1 MSFNVVSEVASKN
14 RCIGCGVCTA
24 ICPQSVLQMHI
35 APSSSYEVRQI
46 PGCDERCDLCL
57 KVCPFYQKDGFE
69 DALNRKIYA
78 DLPNQSGDFA
88 KFLNTY
94 EFYKKDEAQ
103 RLSSASGGA
112 GNFIFNA
119 LFENGLIDYAICA
132 QSVDSASFCA
142 SQSAAMVQDATEPQ
156 STSAEQNFKEDTLQN
171 FKERQDAPQN
181 LERSSDASQ
190 NLEQNRDAPLF
201 KFAVIKSAG
210 ELERTKKSAYYPLSL
225 DEALKFIAAHDG
237 AYAISALPCFAK
249 ALRLICEKNR
259 RIKSR
264 VKFIIGLV
272 CGQSKSAN
280 FARKLAN
287 NAFGEEVSLAS
298 ADFRHK
304 IAGASAMSFS
314 FKFKDALGREAVD
327 DRSSSAELYWSS
339 RAFTPLACNRCVDV
353 FAKCADAV
361 LMDAWLSPQVGDFRG
376 SSLVITR
383 NERIDEL
390 FKKGGEFCESISPAL
405 VQSSQQS
412 VVDTK
417 NEIFYGTKN
426 PLKKY
431 IYKLKFEIQNES
443 ARSFEC
449 DDFIAVRVRKIR
461 RAARIL
467 EYCATAKFLL
477 GKLAGKLKRKNG

>member
-1 MSFNVVSEVASKN
+1 MSFNVVSEVAFKN

-24 ICPQSVLQMHI
+24 ICPQNVLQMHI

-132 QSVDSASFCA
+132 QSVDSASSCA
-142 SQSAAMVQDATEPQ
+142 WQNTTEPQ
-156 STSAEQNFKEDTLQN
+156 SMSAAQN
-171 FKERQDAPQN
+171 FKERRDAPQN

-304 IAGASAMSFS
+304 IAGASAMSFG
-314 FKFKDALGREAVD
+314 FKFRDARGREAVD
-327 DRSSSAELYWSS
+327 DRGSSAEFYWSS

-383 NERIDEL
+383 DERIDML
-390 FKKGGEFCESISPAL
+390 FKNSGEFCESISPAL

-412 VVDTK
+412 VVDVK

-461 RAARIL
+461 RVARVL
-467 EYCATAKFLL
+467 AYCATAKFLL
-477 GKLAGKLKRKNG
+477 GKLASKLKRKNG

>member
-14 RCIGCGVCTA
+14 HCIGCGVCTA
-24 ICPQSVLQMHI
+24 ICPQSVLQMQL

-132 QSVDSASFCA
+132 QSVDNASYCA
-142 SQSAAMVQDATEPQ
+142 PQSAAMVQDAAEPQ
-156 STSAEQNFKEDTLQN
+156 NTSAAQNFKE
-171 FKERQDAPQN
+171 DAPQN
-181 LERSSDASQ
+181 LEQSSDASQ
-190 NLEQNRDAPLF
+190 NLEQSPGAPLF

-225 DEALKFIAAHDG
+225 GEALKFIAAHDG

-298 ADFRHK
+298 ADFRYK
-304 IAGASAMSFS
+304 IAGASAMSFG
-314 FKFKDALGREAVD
+314 FKFRDVRGREAVD
-327 DRSSSAELYWSS
+327 DRGSSAELYWSS

-361 LMDAWLSPQVGDFRG
+361 LMDAWLSPQVADFRG

-383 NERIDEL
+383 DERIDEL
-390 FKKGGEFCESISPAL
+390 FKKGGEFCESISPTL

-467 EYCATAKFLL
+467 AYCATAKFLL

>member
-24 ICPQSVLQMHI
+24 ICPQSVLQMQL

-132 QSVDSASFCA
+132 QSVDSTSLCA
-142 SQSAAMVQDATEPQ
+142 SQSTAMVQDAAEPQ
-156 STSAEQNFKEDTLQN
+156 SASAAQNFKE
-171 FKERQDAPQN
+171 
-181 LERSSDASQ
+181 DASQ
-190 NLEQNRDAPLF
+190 NLEQSPGAALF

-264 VKFIIGLV
+264 VKFIIGLI

-287 NAFGEEVSLAS
+287 NAFGEEVNLAS
-298 ADFRHK
+298 ADFRRK
-304 IAGASAMSFS
+304 IAGASAMSFG
-314 FKFKDALGREAVD
+314 FKFKDMRGREAVD
-327 DRSSSAELYWSS
+327 DRGSSAEFYWSS
-339 RAFTPLACNRCVDV
+339 RAFTPLACNHCVDV

-361 LMDAWLSPQVGDFRG
+361 LMDAWLSPQVRDFRG

-383 NERIDEL
+383 DERIDEL

-412 VVDTK
+412 VVDAK

-467 EYCATAKFLL
+467 AYFATAKFLL

>member
-14 RCIGCGVCTA
+14 RCIGCGICTA

-94 EFYKKDEAQ
+94 EFYKKDESQ

-132 QSVDSASFCA
+132 QSVDSASLCA

-156 STSAEQNFKEDTLQN
+156 STSAAQNFKE
-171 FKERQDAPQN
+171 DAPQN
-181 LERSSDASQ
+181 LERNSDASQ
-190 NLEQNRDAPLF
+190 NLEQSQGVALF

-225 DEALKFIAAHDG
+225 DEALKFIVAHDG

-304 IAGASAMSFS
+304 IAGASAMSFG
-314 FKFKDALGREAVD
+314 FKFRDVRGREAVD
-327 DRSSSAELYWSS
+327 DRSSSAEFYWSS

-361 LMDAWLSPQVGDFRG
+361 LMDAWLSPQIGDFRG

-383 NERIDEL
+383 DERIDEL
-390 FKKGGEFCESISPAL
+390 FKKGGEFCEGISPVL

-461 RAARIL
+461 RVARIL
-467 EYCATAKFLL
+467 AYCATAKFLL

>member
-24 ICPQSVLQMHI
+24 ICPQSVLQMHL

-94 EFYKKDEAQ
+94 ESYKKDEAQ

-132 QSVDSASFCA
+132 QSVDNASFSA
-142 SQSAAMVQDATEPQ
+142 SQSTTIVQDATEPQ
-156 STSAEQNFKEDTLQN
+156 SASAEQNFKE
-171 FKERQDAPQN
+171 DAPQN

-190 NLEQNRDAPLF
+190 NLEQNRDAALF

-304 IAGASAMSFS
+304 IAGASAMSFG
-314 FKFKDALGREAVD
+314 FKFRDALGREAVD

-361 LMDAWLSPQVGDFRG
+361 LMDAWLSPQVADFRG

-383 NERIDEL
+383 DERIDEL

-449 DDFIAVRVRKIR
+449 DDFIAARVRKIR
-461 RAARIL
+461 RVARVL
-467 EYCATAKFLL
+467 AYFATAKFLL

>member
-35 APSSSYEVRQI
+35 APSSNYEVRQI

-132 QSVDSASFCA
+132 QSVDNASSCA
-142 SQSAAMVQDATEPQ
+142 LQSTAEPQ
-156 STSAEQNFKEDTLQN
+156 SVSAAQNFKE
-171 FKERQDAPQN
+171 DAPQN
-181 LERSSDASQ
+181 LERNLHVSQ
-190 NLEQNRDAPLF
+190 NLEQSSDAALF

-304 IAGASAMSFS
+304 IAGASAMSFG
-314 FKFKDALGREAVD
+314 FKFRDARGREAVD
-327 DRSSSAELYWSS
+327 DRGSSAEFYWSS

-390 FKKGGEFCESISPAL
+390 FKNSGEFCESISPAL

-412 VVDTK
+412 VVDAK

-461 RAARIL
+461 RVARIL
-467 EYCATAKFLL
+467 AYCATAKFLL

>member
-14 RCIGCGVCTA
+14 RCIGCGICTA
-24 ICPQSVLQMHI
+24 ICPQSVLQMHL
-35 APSSSYEVRQI
+35 APSSNYEVWQI

-57 KVCPFYQKDGFE
+57 KVCPFYRKDGFE

-132 QSVDSASFCA
+132 QSVDSASSCA
-142 SQSAAMVQDATEPQ
+142 SQSTTMVQDATEPQ
-156 STSAEQNFKEDTLQN
+156 GTSAAQNFKEGVS
-171 FKERQDAPQN
+171 QN
-181 LERSSDASQ
+181 LERSSGVSQ
-190 NLEQNRDAPLF
+190 NLEQNRDVALF

-210 ELERTKKSAYYPLSL
+210 ELEHTKKSAYYPLSL

-280 FARKLAN
+280 FTRKLAN
-287 NAFGEEVSLAS
+287 NAFGEEVNLAS
-298 ADFRHK
+298 TDFRHK
-304 IAGASAMSFS
+304 IAGRSAMSFG
-314 FKFKDALGREAVD
+314 FKFKDMRGREAVD

-361 LMDAWLSPQVGDFRG
+361 LMDAWLSPQVEDFRG
-376 SSLVITR
+376 SSFVITR
-383 NERIDEL
+383 DERIDEL

-426 PLKKY
+426 LLKKY

-461 RAARIL
+461 RVARIL
-467 EYCATAKFLL
+467 AYCATAKFLL

>member
-14 RCIGCGVCTA
+14 CCIGCGVCTA
-24 ICPQSVLQMHI
+24 ICPQSVLQMHL

-132 QSVDSASFCA
+132 QSVDNASFSA
-142 SQSAAMVQDATEPQ
+142 SQSTTIVQDATEPQ
-156 STSAEQNFKEDTLQN
+156 SASAEQNFKE
-171 FKERQDAPQN
+171 DAPQN

-190 NLEQNRDAPLF
+190 NLEQNRDAALF

-304 IAGASAMSFS
+304 IAGASAMSFG

-327 DRSSSAELYWSS
+327 DRGSSAELYWSS

-361 LMDAWLSPQVGDFRG
+361 LMDAWLSPQVRDFRG

-383 NERIDEL
+383 DERIDEL
-390 FKKGGEFCESISPAL
+390 FKNGGEFCESISPVL

-443 ARSFEC
+443 ARSFDC

-461 RAARIL
+461 RVARIL
-467 EYCATAKFLL
+467 AYCATAKFLL

>member
-14 RCIGCGVCTA
+14 CCIGCGVCTA
-24 ICPQSVLQMHI
+24 ICPQSVLQMHL
-35 APSSSYEVRQI
+35 APSSNYEVRQI

-132 QSVDSASFCA
+132 QSVDSASLCA
-142 SQSAAMVQDATEPQ
+142 SQSTAIAQDATEPQ
-156 STSAEQNFKEDTLQN
+156 SASAAQN
-171 FKERQDAPQN
+171 FKERRDAPQN
-181 LERSSDASQ
+181 LELNSDASQ
-190 NLEQNRDAPLF
+190 NLEQSPGAALF

-304 IAGASAMSFS
+304 IAGRSAMSFG
-314 FKFKDALGREAVD
+314 FKFKDTRGREAVD
-327 DRSSSAELYWSS
+327 DRGSSAELYWSS

-361 LMDAWLSPQVGDFRG
+361 LMDAWLSPQVADFRG

-383 NERIDEL
+383 DERIDEL

-461 RAARIL
+461 RVARIL
-467 EYCATAKFLL
+467 AYCATAKFLL

>member
-35 APSSSYEVRQI
+35 APSGNYEVRQI

-57 KVCPFYQKDGFE
+57 KVCPFYQKDSFE

-132 QSVDSASFCA
+132 QGVDSASLGA

-156 STSAEQNFKEDTLQN
+156 SAS
-171 FKERQDAPQN
+171 APQN
-181 LERSSDASQ
+181 LERNSHASQ
-190 NLEQNRDAPLF
+190 NLEQSQGVALF

-272 CGQSKSAN
+272 CGQSKSVN

-287 NAFGEEVSLAS
+287 NAFGEDVSLAS

-304 IAGASAMSFS
+304 IAGASAMSFG
-314 FKFKDALGREAVD
+314 FKFRDARGREAVD
-327 DRSSSAELYWSS
+327 DRGSSAELYWSS
-339 RAFTPLACNRCVDV
+339 RAFTPLACNCCVDV

-383 NERIDEL
+383 DERIDEL
-390 FKKGGEFCESISPAL
+390 FKNSGEFCETISPAL

-449 DDFIAVRVRKIR
+449 DDFIAARVRKIR
-461 RAARIL
+461 RVARIL
-467 EYCATAKFLL
+467 AYCATAKFLL

>member
-112 GNFIFNA
+112 GNFIFNT

-132 QSVDSASFCA
+132 QSVDNASSCA
-142 SQSAAMVQDATEPQ
+142 PQNTVESQN
-156 STSAEQNFKEDTLQN
+156 TSAPQN

-181 LERSSDASQ
+181 LERNSHVSQ

-210 ELERTKKSAYYPLSL
+210 ELERTKKSVYYPLSL

-304 IAGASAMSFS
+304 IAGASAMSFG
-314 FKFKDALGREAVD
+314 FKFKDARGREAVD
-327 DRSSSAELYWSS
+327 DRGSSAEFYWSS

-383 NERIDEL
+383 DERIDEL
-390 FKKGGEFCESISPAL
+390 LKNSGEFCESISPAL

-412 VVDTK
+412 VVDAK

-467 EYCATAKFLL
+467 AYFATAKFLL

>member
-1 MSFNVVSEVASKN
+1 MSFNVVSEVASKS

-35 APSSSYEVRQI
+35 APSSNYEVRQI

-94 EFYKKDEAQ
+94 EFYKKDELQ

-132 QSVDSASFCA
+132 QSVDSASFSA
-142 SQSAAMVQDATEPQ
+142 SQSTAMVQGTAEPQ
-156 STSAEQNFKEDTLQN
+156 STSAEQNFKED
-171 FKERQDAPQN
+171 
-181 LERSSDASQ
+181 ASQ
-190 NLEQNRDAPLF
+190 NLEQSSDTSQNLEQSPDAPLF

-210 ELERTKKSAYYPLSL
+210 DLERTKKSAYYPLSL

-287 NAFGEEVSLAS
+287 KAFGEEVSLAS

-304 IAGASAMSFS
+304 IAGASAMSFG
-314 FKFKDALGREAVD
+314 FKFRDARGREAVD
-327 DRSSSAELYWSS
+327 DRGSSAEFYWSS

-361 LMDAWLSPQVGDFRG
+361 LMDAWLSPQVADFRG

-383 NERIDEL
+383 DERIDEL
-390 FKKGGEFCESISPAL
+390 FKNGGEFCESISPAL

-426 PLKKY
+426 LFKKY

-443 ARSFEC
+443 ARNFEC

-467 EYCATAKFLL
+467 AYFATAKFLL

>member
-1 MSFNVVSEVASKN
+1 MSFNVVSEVAFKN

-78 DLPNQSGDFA
+78 DLSNQSGDFA

-132 QSVDSASFCA
+132 QSVDHASSCA
-142 SQSAAMVQDATEPQ
+142 PQSMTIVQDATEPQ
-156 STSAEQNFKEDTLQN
+156 STSAAQNFKEDTLQN
-171 FKERQDAPQN
+171 FKERLGTA
-181 LERSSDASQ
+181 Q
-190 NLEQNRDAPLF
+190 NLEQNRGATLF

-304 IAGASAMSFS
+304 IAGASAMSFG
-314 FKFKDALGREAVD
+314 FKFRDALGREAVD
-327 DRSSSAELYWSS
+327 DRGSSAEFYWSS

-361 LMDAWLSPQVGDFRG
+361 LMDAWLSPQVRDFRG

-383 NERIDEL
+383 DERIDEL
-390 FKKGGEFCESISPAL
+390 FKNGGEFCESISPAL

-426 PLKKY
+426 LLKKY

-443 ARSFEC
+443 ARNFEC
-449 DDFIAVRVRKIR
+449 DDFIAMRVRKIR

-467 EYCATAKFLL
+467 AYFATAKFLL

>member
-14 RCIGCGVCTA
+14 RCIGCGICTA
-24 ICPQSVLQMHI
+24 ICPQSVLQMQL

-57 KVCPFYQKDGFE
+57 KVCLFYQKDGFE

-94 EFYKKDEAQ
+94 EFYKKDEEQ

-132 QSVDSASFCA
+132 QSVDSASLCA
-142 SQSAAMVQDATEPQ
+142 LQSTTMVQYAAEPQNTSAA
-156 STSAEQNFKEDTLQN
+156 QN
-171 FKERQDAPQN
+171 FKERW
-181 LERSSDASQ
+181 DASQ
-190 NLEQNRDAPLF
+190 NLEQSPDAALF

-304 IAGASAMSFS
+304 IAGASAMSFG
-314 FKFKDALGREAVD
+314 FKFRDVRGREAVD

-339 RAFTPLACNRCVDV
+339 RAFTPLACNCCVDV

-361 LMDAWLSPQVGDFRG
+361 LMDAWLSPQVEDFRG

-390 FKKGGEFCESISPAL
+390 FKNSGEFCESISPVL

-461 RAARIL
+461 RVARIL
-467 EYCATAKFLL
+467 AYCATAKFLL

>member
-35 APSSSYEVRQI
+35 APSSNYEVRQI

-94 EFYKKDEAQ
+94 EFYKKDESQ

-132 QSVDSASFCA
+132 QSVDSASSCA
-142 SQSAAMVQDATEPQ
+142 PQSAAMVQDATEPQ
-156 STSAEQNFKEDTLQN
+156 GTSAAQNFKE
-171 FKERQDAPQN
+171 DAPQN
-181 LERSSDASQ
+181 LERNLHASQ
-190 NLEQNRDAPLF
+190 NLEQNRGAALF

-280 FARKLAN
+280 FARKLVN

-304 IAGASAMSFS
+304 IAGASAMSFG
-314 FKFKDALGREAVD
+314 FKFKDARGREAVD
-327 DRSSSAELYWSS
+327 DRGSSAEFYWSS

-361 LMDAWLSPQVGDFRG
+361 LMDAWLSPQVVDFRG

-383 NERIDEL
+383 DERIDML
-390 FKKGGEFCESISPAL
+390 FKNSGEFCESISPAL

-412 VVDTK
+412 VVDAK

-443 ARSFEC
+443 ARNFEC
-449 DDFIAVRVRKIR
+449 GDFIAVRVRKIR

-467 EYCATAKFLL
+467 AYCATAKFLL
-477 GKLAGKLKRKNG
+477 GKLAGKFKRKNG

>member
-1 MSFNVVSEVASKN
+1 M
-14 RCIGCGVCTA
+14 
-24 ICPQSVLQMHI
+24 
-35 APSSSYEVRQI
+35 
-46 PGCDERCDLCL
+46 
-57 KVCPFYQKDGFE
+57 
-69 DALNRKIYA
+69 
-78 DLPNQSGDFA
+78 
-88 KFLNTY
+88 
-94 EFYKKDEAQ
+94 
-103 RLSSASGGA
+103 
-112 GNFIFNA
+112 
-119 LFENGLIDYAICA
+119 
-132 QSVDSASFCA
+132 
-142 SQSAAMVQDATEPQ
+142 
-156 STSAEQNFKEDTLQN
+156 
-171 FKERQDAPQN
+171 
-181 LERSSDASQ
+181 
-190 NLEQNRDAPLF
+190 
-201 KFAVIKSAG
+201 IKSAG

-287 NAFGEEVSLAS
+287 DAFGEDVSLAS

-304 IAGASAMSFS
+304 IAGASAMSFG
-314 FKFKDALGREAVD
+314 FKFRDARGREAVD
-327 DRSSSAELYWSS
+327 DRGSSAEFYWSS

-361 LMDAWLSPQVGDFRG
+361 LMDAWLSPQVRDFRG

-383 NERIDEL
+383 DERIDEL

-412 VVDTK
+412 VVDAK

-467 EYCATAKFLL
+467 AYCATAKFLL

>member
-14 RCIGCGVCTA
+14 RCIGCGICTA
-24 ICPQSVLQMHI
+24 ICPQSVLQMHL
-35 APSSSYEVRQI
+35 APSSNYEVRQI

-132 QSVDSASFCA
+132 QSVDSASSCA
-142 SQSAAMVQDATEPQ
+142 SQSTTMVQDATEPQ
-156 STSAEQNFKEDTLQN
+156 GTSAAQNFKEGVS
-171 FKERQDAPQN
+171 QN
-181 LERSSDASQ
+181 LERSSGVSQ
-190 NLEQNRDAPLF
+190 NLEQNRDVALF

-210 ELERTKKSAYYPLSL
+210 ELEHTKKSAYYPLSL

-304 IAGASAMSFS
+304 IAGASAMSFG
-314 FKFKDALGREAVD
+314 FKFRDARGREAVD
-327 DRSSSAELYWSS
+327 DRGSSAEFYWSS

-361 LMDAWLSPQVGDFRG
+361 LMDAWLSPQVRDFRG

-383 NERIDEL
+383 NERIDLL
-390 FKKGGEFCESISPAL
+390 FKNGGEFCESISPAL

-443 ARSFEC
+443 ARSFDC

-461 RAARIL
+461 RVARIL
-467 EYCATAKFLL
+467 AYFATAKFLL

>member
-14 RCIGCGVCTA
+14 HCIGCGVCTA

-35 APSSSYEVRQI
+35 APSSNYEVRQI

-69 DALNRKIYA
+69 DALNRKIYV

-132 QSVDSASFCA
+132 QSVDNASFSA
-142 SQSAAMVQDATEPQ
+142 SQSTTIVQDATEPQ
-156 STSAEQNFKEDTLQN
+156 SASAAQN
-171 FKERQDAPQN
+171 FKERRDAPQN

-304 IAGASAMSFS
+304 IAGRSAMSFG
-314 FKFKDALGREAVD
+314 FKFKDARGREAVD
-327 DRSSSAELYWSS
+327 DRGSSAEFYWSS

-361 LMDAWLSPQVGDFRG
+361 LMDAWLSPQIGDFRG

-383 NERIDEL
+383 DERIDEL

-426 PLKKY
+426 LFKKY

-449 DDFIAVRVRKIR
+449 DDFIAARVRKIR
-461 RAARIL
+461 RVARIL
-467 EYCATAKFLL
+467 AYCATAKFLL

>member
-1 MSFNVVSEVASKN
+1 M
-14 RCIGCGVCTA
+14 
-24 ICPQSVLQMHI
+24 
-35 APSSSYEVRQI
+35 
-46 PGCDERCDLCL
+46 
-57 KVCPFYQKDGFE
+57 
-69 DALNRKIYA
+69 
-78 DLPNQSGDFA
+78 
-88 KFLNTY
+88 
-94 EFYKKDEAQ
+94 
-103 RLSSASGGA
+103 
-112 GNFIFNA
+112 
-119 LFENGLIDYAICA
+119 
-132 QSVDSASFCA
+132 DSASSYA
-142 SQSAAMVQDATEPQ
+142 TQSAAMVQDATEPQ
-156 STSAEQNFKEDTLQN
+156 GTSTAKNFKE
-171 FKERQDAPQN
+171 
-181 LERSSDASQ
+181 DASQ
-190 NLEQNRDAPLF
+190 NLEQNRDATLF

-210 ELERTKKSAYYPLSL
+210 ELEHTKKSAYYPLSL

-249 ALRLICEKNR
+249 ALRLICKKNR

-304 IAGASAMSFS
+304 IAGASAMSFG
-314 FKFKDALGREAVD
+314 FKFRDVRGREAVD
-327 DRSSSAELYWSS
+327 DRGSSAELYWSS

-383 NERIDEL
+383 DERIDEL
-390 FKKGGEFCESISPAL
+390 FKNGGEFCESISPAL

-412 VVDTK
+412 VVDAK

-461 RAARIL
+461 RVARIL
-467 EYCATAKFLL
+467 AYFATAKFLL
-477 GKLAGKLKRKNG
+477 GKLAAKFKRKNG

>member
-24 ICPQSVLQMHI
+24 ICPQSVLQMHL
-35 APSSSYEVRQI
+35 APSSNYEVRQI

-94 EFYKKDEAQ
+94 EFYKKDEVQ

-132 QSVDSASFCA
+132 QSAF
-142 SQSAAMVQDATEPQ
+142 
-156 STSAEQNFKEDTLQN
+156 AEQNFKE
-171 FKERQDAPQN
+171 DAPQN

-210 ELERTKKSAYYPLSL
+210 DLERTKKSAYYPLSL

-287 NAFGEEVSLAS
+287 NAFGEKVSLAS

-304 IAGASAMSFS
+304 IAGASAMSFG

-327 DRSSSAELYWSS
+327 DRGSSAEFYWSS

-361 LMDAWLSPQVGDFRG
+361 LMDAWLSPQVEDFRG

-383 NERIDEL
+383 DERIDEL

-412 VVDTK
+412 VVDAK

-461 RAARIL
+461 RVARVL
-467 EYCATAKFLL
+467 AYCATAKFLL

>member
-57 KVCPFYQKDGFE
+57 KICPFYQKDGFE

-132 QSVDSASFCA
+132 QSVDGASFCA
-142 SQSAAMVQDATEPQ
+142 PQNAAMVQDATEPQ
-156 STSAEQNFKEDTLQN
+156 STSA
-171 FKERQDAPQN
+171 A
-181 LERSSDASQ
+181 
-190 NLEQNRDAPLF
+190 LF

-304 IAGASAMSFS
+304 IAGASAMSFG
-314 FKFKDALGREAVD
+314 FKFRDARGREAVD
-327 DRSSSAELYWSS
+327 DRGSSAELYWSS

-361 LMDAWLSPQVGDFRG
+361 LMDAWLSPQVRDFRG

-383 NERIDEL
+383 DSRIDLL
-390 FKKGGEFCESISPAL
+390 FKNSGEFCESISPAL

-443 ARSFEC
+443 ARSFDC
-449 DDFIAVRVRKIR
+449 DDFIAVQVRKIR
-461 RAARIL
+461 RVARIL
-467 EYCATAKFLL
+467 AYCATAKFLL

>member
-24 ICPQSVLQMHI
+24 ICPQSVLQMQL

-78 DLPNQSGDFA
+78 NLPNQSGDFA
-88 KFLNTY
+88 KFLDTY

-132 QSVDSASFCA
+132 QSVDSASSCA
-142 SQSAAMVQDATEPQ
+142 LQSAAMVQDAAEPQ
-156 STSAEQNFKEDTLQN
+156 NTSAAQN
-171 FKERQDAPQN
+171 FKERQ
-181 LERSSDASQ
+181 DASQ

-201 KFAVIKSAG
+201 KFAVIKSAD

-304 IAGASAMSFS
+304 IAGASAMSFG
-314 FKFKDALGREAVD
+314 FKFKDARGREAVD
-327 DRSSSAELYWSS
+327 DRSSSAEFYWSS
-339 RAFTPLACNRCVDV
+339 RAFTPLACNCCVDV

-361 LMDAWLSPQVGDFRG
+361 LMDAWLSPQVEDFRG

-383 NERIDEL
+383 NERINEL

-412 VVDTK
+412 VVDAK

-449 DDFIAVRVRKIR
+449 DDFIAARVRKIR
-461 RAARIL
+461 RVARIL
-467 EYCATAKFLL
+467 AYFATAKFLL

>member
-24 ICPQSVLQMHI
+24 ICPQSVLQMQL

-94 EFYKKDEAQ
+94 EFYKKDEVQ

-119 LFENGLIDYAICA
+119 LFENELIDYAICA
-132 QSVDSASFCA
+132 QSVDDASLCPP
-142 SQSAAMVQDATEPQ
+142 QSAAMVQGATEPQ
-156 STSAEQNFKEDTLQN
+156 STSAAKNFKED
-171 FKERQDAPQN
+171 ASQN
-181 LERSSDASQ
+181 LKRNSRPSQ

-298 ADFRHK
+298 VDFRHK
-304 IAGASAMSFS
+304 IAGASAMSFG
-314 FKFKDALGREAVD
+314 FKFRDVRGREAVD
-327 DRSSSAELYWSS
+327 DRGSSAEFYWSS

-361 LMDAWLSPQVGDFRG
+361 LMDAWLSPQVRDFRG

-383 NERIDEL
+383 DERIDEL
-390 FKKGGEFCESISPAL
+390 FKNGGEFCESISPVL
-405 VQSSQQS
+405 VQSSQQN
-412 VVDTK
+412 VVDAK

-443 ARSFEC
+443 ARNFEC

-467 EYCATAKFLL
+467 AYCATAKFLL
-477 GKLAGKLKRKNG
+477 GKLAAKLKRKNG

>member
-94 EFYKKDEAQ
+94 EFYKKDETQ

-132 QSVDSASFCA
+132 QSA
-142 SQSAAMVQDATEPQ
+142 SAA
-156 STSAEQNFKEDTLQN
+156 QN
-171 FKERQDAPQN
+171 FKERRDAPQN

-237 AYAISALPCFAK
+237 AYAVSALPCFAK

-304 IAGASAMSFS
+304 IAGASAMSFG
-314 FKFKDALGREAVD
+314 FKFRDALGREAVD

-361 LMDAWLSPQVGDFRG
+361 LMDAWLSPQIGDFRG

-383 NERIDEL
+383 DERIDEL
-390 FKKGGEFCESISPAL
+390 FKKGGEFCESISPVL

-461 RAARIL
+461 RVARIL
-467 EYCATAKFLL
+467 AYCATAKFLL

>member
-132 QSVDSASFCA
+132 QSVDNASSCA
-142 SQSAAMVQDATEPQ
+142 SQNAAIVQDATEPQ
-156 STSAEQNFKEDTLQN
+156 SASAAQNFKE
-171 FKERQDAPQN
+171 DAPQN
-181 LERSSDASQ
+181 LERNSHAPQ
-190 NLEQNRDAPLF
+190 NLEQSPDAPLF

-210 ELERTKKSAYYPLSL
+210 DLERTKKSAYYPLSL

-304 IAGASAMSFS
+304 IAGASAMSFG
-314 FKFKDALGREAVD
+314 FKFKDARGREAVD
-327 DRSSSAELYWSS
+327 DRGSSAEFYWSS

-361 LMDAWLSPQVGDFRG
+361 LMDAWLSPQIGDFRG

-383 NERIDEL
+383 DERIDEL
-390 FKKGGEFCESISPAL
+390 FKKGGEFCESILPAL

-426 PLKKY
+426 LFKKY

-449 DDFIAVRVRKIR
+449 DDFIAARVRKIR
-461 RAARIL
+461 RVARIL
-467 EYCATAKFLL
+467 AYCATAKFLL

>member
-132 QSVDSASFCA
+132 QSA
-142 SQSAAMVQDATEPQ
+142 
-156 STSAEQNFKEDTLQN
+156 SAEQNFKEDTLQN
-171 FKERQDAPQN
+171 FKERRDAPQN
-181 LERSSDASQ
+181 LERNSDASQ
-190 NLEQNRDAPLF
+190 NLEQSPGAPLF

-225 DEALKFIAAHDG
+225 DEALKFIIAHDG

-264 VKFIIGLV
+264 IKFIIGLV

-287 NAFGEEVSLAS
+287 DAFGEDVSLAS

-304 IAGASAMSFS
+304 IAGASAMSFG
-314 FKFKDALGREAVD
+314 FKFRDVRGREAVD
-327 DRSSSAELYWSS
+327 DRGSSAEFYWSS

-361 LMDAWLSPQVGDFRG
+361 LMDAWLSPQVADFRG

-383 NERIDEL
+383 DERIDEL

-461 RAARIL
+461 RVARVL
-467 EYCATAKFLL
+467 AYCATAKFLL

>member
-24 ICPQSVLQMHI
+24 ICPQSVLQI
-35 APSSSYEVRQI
+35 YLAPSSNYEVRQI

-132 QSVDSASFCA
+132 QSVGSASLCA
-142 SQSAAMVQDATEPQ
+142 SQSTTMVQDATELQ
-156 STSAEQNFKEDTLQN
+156 NTSTAKNFKED
-171 FKERQDAPQN
+171 ASQN
-181 LERSSDASQ
+181 LERSSDTSQ
-190 NLEQNRDAPLF
+190 NLEQSSGAALF

-210 ELERTKKSAYYPLSL
+210 ELEHTKKSAYYPLSL

-237 AYAISALPCFAK
+237 AYAISTLPCFAK

-298 ADFRHK
+298 VDFRDK
-304 IAGASAMSFS
+304 IAGASAMSFG
-314 FKFKDALGREAVD
+314 FKFKDARGREAVD
-327 DRSSSAELYWSS
+327 DRGSSAELYWSS

-361 LMDAWLSPQVGDFRG
+361 LMDAWLSPQVRDFRG

-383 NERIDEL
+383 DERIDEL
-390 FKKGGEFCESISPAL
+390 FKNGGEFCESISPAL

-412 VVDTK
+412 VVDAK

-426 PLKKY
+426 LLKKY

-461 RAARIL
+461 RVARIL
-467 EYCATAKFLL
+467 AYCATAKFML

>member
-24 ICPQSVLQMHI
+24 ICPQSVLQMQL

-132 QSVDSASFCA
+132 QSVDSASLCA
-142 SQSAAMVQDATEPQ
+142 SQSTTIVQDATEPQ
-156 STSAEQNFKEDTLQN
+156 GTSAAQNFKED
-171 FKERQDAPQN
+171 APQN
-181 LERSSDASQ
+181 LKQNLHVSQ
-190 NLEQNRDAPLF
+190 NLEQSPDAALF

-225 DEALKFIAAHDG
+225 DEALKFIIAHDG

-280 FARKLAN
+280 FTRKLAN
-287 NAFGEEVSLAS
+287 NAFGEEVSLTS

-304 IAGASAMSFS
+304 IAGASAMSFG
-314 FKFKDALGREAVD
+314 FKFRDARGREAVD

-383 NERIDEL
+383 DERIDEL
-390 FKKGGEFCESISPAL
+390 FKKGGEFCESISPTL
-405 VQSSQQS
+405 VQSSQQN
-412 VVDTK
+412 VVDAK

-449 DDFIAVRVRKIR
+449 DDFIAARVRKIR

-467 EYCATAKFLL
+467 AYFATAKFLL

>member
-14 RCIGCGVCTA
+14 HCIGCGVCTA

-35 APSSSYEVRQI
+35 APSGNYEVRQI

-132 QSVDSASFCA
+132 QSVDSASFSA
-142 SQSAAMVQDATEPQ
+142 SQSTAMVQGTAEPQ
-156 STSAEQNFKEDTLQN
+156 STSAEQNFKED
-171 FKERQDAPQN
+171 ASQN
-181 LERSSDASQ
+181 LEQSSDVSQ
-190 NLEQNRDAPLF
+190 NLEQNRDAALF

-210 ELERTKKSAYYPLSL
+210 DLERTKKSAYYPLSL

-304 IAGASAMSFS
+304 IAGASAMSFG
-314 FKFKDALGREAVD
+314 FKFKDVRGREAVD
-327 DRSSSAELYWSS
+327 DRSSSAEFYWSS

-383 NERIDEL
+383 DERIDEL
-390 FKKGGEFCESISPAL
+390 FKNSGEFCESISPAL

-467 EYCATAKFLL
+467 AYFATAKFLL

>member
-35 APSSSYEVRQI
+35 APSSNYEVRQI
-46 PGCDERCDLCL
+46 PGCDEQCDLCL

-132 QSVDSASFCA
+132 QSVDSTSLCA
-142 SQSAAMVQDATEPQ
+142 SQSTAMVQDAAEPQ
-156 STSAEQNFKEDTLQN
+156 SASAAQNFKE
-171 FKERQDAPQN
+171 
-181 LERSSDASQ
+181 DASQ
-190 NLEQNRDAPLF
+190 NLEQSPGAALF

-304 IAGASAMSFS
+304 IAGASAMSFG
-314 FKFKDALGREAVD
+314 FKFKDTRGREAVD
-327 DRSSSAELYWSS
+327 DRGSSAEFYWSS

-383 NERIDEL
+383 DERIDEL
-390 FKKGGEFCESISPAL
+390 FKNGGEFCESISPAL

-426 PLKKY
+426 LFKKY

-443 ARSFEC
+443 ARSFDC

-461 RAARIL
+461 RATRIL
-467 EYCATAKFLL
+467 AYFATAKFLL

>member
-24 ICPQSVLQMHI
+24 ICPQSVLQMHL
-35 APSSSYEVRQI
+35 APSSDYEVRQI

-69 DALNRKIYA
+69 DVLNRKIYA

-132 QSVDSASFCA
+132 QSVDSASSCA
-142 SQSAAMVQDATEPQ
+142 SQSTTMVQDATEPQ
-156 STSAEQNFKEDTLQN
+156 STSAAQNFKEDV
-171 FKERQDAPQN
+171 PQN
-181 LERSSDASQ
+181 LEQSSHASQ
-190 NLEQNRDAPLF
+190 NLEQSSGAPLF

-225 DEALKFIAAHDG
+225 DEALKFIIAHDG

-304 IAGASAMSFS
+304 IAGASAMSFG
-314 FKFKDALGREAVD
+314 FKFRDARGREAVD
-327 DRSSSAELYWSS
+327 DRSSSAEFYWSS

-383 NERIDEL
+383 DERIDEL
-390 FKKGGEFCESISPAL
+390 FKNSGEFYESISPAL

-449 DDFIAVRVRKIR
+449 DDFIAARVRKIR
-461 RAARIL
+461 RVARIL
-467 EYCATAKFLL
+467 AYFATAKFLL

>member
-35 APSSSYEVRQI
+35 APSSNYEVRQI

-132 QSVDSASFCA
+132 QSVDNASSCA
-142 SQSAAMVQDATEPQ
+142 PQSMTIVQDATEPQ
-156 STSAEQNFKEDTLQN
+156 STSAAQNFKEDTS
-171 FKERQDAPQN
+171 QN
-181 LERSSDASQ
+181 LERNSHASQ
-190 NLEQNRDAPLF
+190 NLEQSSGAALF

-210 ELERTKKSAYYPLSL
+210 ELECTKKSAYYPLSL

-287 NAFGEEVSLAS
+287 NAFGEEVNLAS

-304 IAGASAMSFS
+304 IAGASAMSFG
-314 FKFKDALGREAVD
+314 FKFKDALGREAMD

-361 LMDAWLSPQVGDFRG
+361 LMDAWLSPQVADFRG

-383 NERIDEL
+383 DSRIDEL

-449 DDFIAVRVRKIR
+449 DDFIAARVRKIR

-467 EYCATAKFLL
+467 AYFATAKFLL